1 MKKQSKQPRVDD
13 QKSSRPGARHGAAIH
28 GIGIDVLSVA
38 RIARV
43 YRRHGK
49 RFVARLLH
57 PAEREEFGKARHK
70 VQFLAKCF
78 AAKEAFV
85 KALGT
90 GFIGVSHDDIGVVRG
105 ELGRPEFVHS
115 ARLGARLKRLKISGA
130 HVSISD
136 EGDTVGAVAVLERK
150 K

>member
-1 MKKQSKQPRVDD
+1 V
-13 QKSSRPGARHGAAIH
+13 
-28 GIGIDVLSVA
+28 GIDVLSVA

-43 YRRHGK
+43 HRRHGK

-70 VQFLAKCF
+70 VRYLAKCF

-90 GFIGVSHDDIGVVRG
+90 GFIGVAHDDVGVVRG
-105 ELGRPEFVHS
+105 ELGKPDFVYS
-115 ARLGARLKRLKISGA
+115 ARLRARLKRLKISGA

-136 EGDTVGAVAVLERK
+136 EGDTVGAVAVLERGK
-150 K
+150 